1 VTTLDVIAE
10 TRAVEDLRAVEEIA
24 IATLVAIGRTYD
36 AAMAH
41 VEFLATTRPR
51 TMAPPV
57 LALPRQVV
65 DEPGLAGPAGAQVR
79 FPAGAP
85 AVGLAALRVS
95 PLVEALQVMEARAE
109 VPVASTE
116 PTGDGTPD
124 VDGLAADDADDADDE
139 APVCI
144 EEAPLTGGTR
154 AIVLAPAPEET
165 QRVEARP
172 AVASHAEA
180 QHAEAQHAEAQP
192 TVAELVTEIVEMPR
206 HRDMAWAAGRHAE
219 AETDQIPVQAA

>member
-1 VTTLDVIAE
+1 VITLDVIAE
-10 TRAVEDLRAVEEIA
+10 ARAVEDLRAVEEIA
-24 IATLVAIGRTYD
+24 IATLVSIGRTYD

-65 DEPGLAGPAGAQVR
+65 EEQ
-79 FPAGAP
+79 
-85 AVGLAALRVS
+85 GLAALRVS

-109 VPVASTE
+109 VSAETPESTE
-116 PTGDGTPD
+116 DGTPD
-124 VDGLAADDADDADDE
+124 VDGLSAEDADDAE
-139 APVCI
+139 APVSV

-165 QRVEARP
+165 QRVEAQP
-172 AVASHAEA
+172 AVAP
-180 QHAEAQHAEAQP
+180 HAEAQP
-192 TVAELVTEIVEMPR
+192 AEAQPAVAELVTEIVEMPR
-206 HRDMAWAAGRHAE
+206 HRDMAWVAGRHAE